1 MYQPMAATLLV
12 FVASMSAS
20 LASAAEG
27 TSGLYSSCFVPAAKA
42 AATARPHASGPT
54 RIITSYSRLSMASS
68 NLDRKSR
75 KFSRNPTTR
84 IPRHQEEAVG
94 ITTSLGLWRMSSR
107 MRQLLKEK
115 WNSLLKKRS
124 GRRRRKLASRFNSY
138 LLRDDS
144 SSSSYSPKKDDDSAL
159 EEEAGLISEDDDND
173 HTSLDAMRARAGVL
187 RTRIRMRQESL
198 SALARLMTDVR
209 LELRRMEWKN
219 VFDANAG
226 STKRT
231 IFMYG
236 QSSDRD
242 DAGDNNM
249 DEVMNEFE
257 LASINRKWKE
267 QQIKG
272 SHHQSDSAH
281 TDGNVEVQADDP
293 LDELQLDRMGQRSN
307 KLQSSILLDTMRLQ
321 RLERRIVCFE
331 NDELGVLE
339 RAVGNTLDSLNNLD
353 FNRGSDPLMVV
364 RQRTK
369 KFLNTLSESTS
380 VLLRKLDRVSS
391 REGTSN
397 RDYSSVTDF
406 VVQETAAGVRILGNL
421 LSNPSQLSQL
431 IDPDTPTLVPHVP
444 AM

>member
-1 MYQPMAATLLV
+1 MYQPMATTLLV

-20 LASAAEG
+20 SASAAEG
-27 TSGLYSSCFVPAAKA
+27 TSELYSSCFVPAAKA
-42 AATARPHASGPT
+42 AATATRPHASGPT
-54 RIITSYSRLSMASS
+54 RIITPSRLSMASS

-84 IPRHQEEAVG
+84 IPRRQEEAVG
-94 ITTSLGLWRMSSR
+94 ITTSLGLWRVSSR

-115 WNSLLKKRS
+115 WDSSLTKRS
-124 GRRRRKLASRFNSY
+124 GRRRRKLASRFKSY

-144 SSSSYSPKKDDDSAL
+144 SSSSYSQRKDDDSAL
-159 EEEAGLISEDDDND
+159 EDEVGLIAEDDDQD

-187 RTRIRMRQESL
+187 RTRIRLRQESL
-198 SALARLMTDVR
+198 SALERLMTDVR

-242 DAGDNNM
+242 DAGDNDM

-257 LASINRKWKE
+257 LTAINRKWKE
-267 QQIKG
+267 QQMKG
-272 SHHQSDSAH
+272 SHHQSDGAH
-281 TDGNVEVQADDP
+281 TDDNVEVEADDP
-293 LDELQLDRMGQRSN
+293 LDELHLDRMGQRSN

-321 RLERRIVCFE
+321 RLERRIMCFE

-353 FNRGSDPLMVV
+353 FNRGSDPLMVIQ
-364 RQRTK
+364 QRTK
-369 KFLNTLSESTS
+369 KFLNTFSESTS

-431 IDPDTPTLVPHVP
+431 VDPDTPTLVPHVP